1 MAPGIR
7 LVTSPYAPPSTVMY
21 EPATFIDNNNIW
33 HEIVLQTVTTN
44 ANYDLLPTVPY
55 PSAESDAFFFWN
67 ATNEPADLDVDSRG
81 NGTGTGSV
89 NGTISWF
96 DGTLDP
102 ATLELVRMTGTA
114 MALGVLILATIVG
127 KSEQNIIF

>member
-1 MAPGIR
+1 M
-7 LVTSPYAPPSTVMY
+7 TSPYTPPSTIIY

-55 PSAESDAFFFWN
+55 SSSESDAFFFWN
-67 ATNEPADLDVDSRG
+67 ATNESVDLDVNSRA
-81 NGTGTGSV
+81 NSSGTGDV

-127 KSEQNIIF
+127 KSKKLLLFKK